1 MSNSSIDT
9 SRIDTKPNPASSTDK
24 AAHHSDKQSSAQS
37 IRHQENTE
45 TSSLTPLQKSRKEFN
60 AAILQANH
68 DVSLGVKN
76 EPLALVYKTAIDA
89 INKELETDFG
99 ANSIER
105 GYDQGLDVS
114 PEATAERILSFSTG
128 LFSLYQQQHP
138 EISEQEQAEKFVEII
153 GGGIE
158 TGFTEAR
165 DILDGLGVLEGEI
178 AENIDKTFSLVQEG
192 LLVFLEKFT
201 PDETA
206 ET

>member
-1 MSNSSIDT
+1 MPVNSFDANSSINST
-9 SRIDTKPNPASSTDK
+9 TDK
-24 AAHHSDKQSSAQS
+24 LAQNTPTK
-37 IRHQENTE
+37 ENKE
-45 TSSLTPLQKSRKEFN
+45 TSSLTPLQQSRKEFN
-60 AAILQANH
+60 ASILQAH
-68 DVSLGVKN
+68 HEVSLGVKDN
-76 EPLALVYKTAIDA
+76 PLTLVYKTAIDA

-105 GYDQGLDVS
+105 GYEQGLDVS

-138 EISEQEQAEKFVEII
+138 KMSEQEQAEKFVAII

-158 TGFTEAR
+158 TGFSEAR
-165 DILDGLGVLEGEI
+165 DILGGLGVLEGDI

-192 LLVFLEKFT
+192 LLAFQEKFT
-201 PDETA
+201 PDEIS